1 MGKGISKVASK
12 YARALLRSVEE
23 RIGEELDQ
31 RSGRTPAQELAVK
44 LESLAVAFQ
53 TNRDLHNALLSPMF
67 SEAERLSAL
76 GALAKAMEL
85 PELVQRFLKI
95 VGERG
100 RLVLIGEISLA
111 FTEFADRA
119 ARVVVVEVVTARPI
133 TPPEQAEV
141 SESLAKMIS
150 GRLDY
155 RWTVD
160 PEILG
165 GMLVRY
171 NGNVLDGTLKSRLQ
185 QVERTLLQ

>member
-1 MGKGISKVASK
+1 VGKGISKVASK

-23 RIGEELDQ
+23 KLGAEVNQ
-31 RSGRTPAQELAVK
+31 STGKTKAQELAVK
-44 LESLAVAFQ
+44 LESLALAFQ

-76 GALAKAMEL
+76 TALAKAMEL
-85 PELVQRFLKI
+85 PELVQKFLRI

-111 FTEFADRA
+111 FTEFADRSA
-119 ARVVVVEVVTARPI
+119 QVVVVEVVTARAI
-133 TPPEQAEV
+133 TPSEQAEV
-141 SESLAKMIS
+141 SQSLAKMIE
-150 GRLDY
+150 GRLEY
-155 RWTVD
+155 RFTVD

-171 NGNVLDGTLKSRLQ
+171 AGNVLDGTLRSRLQ

>member
-23 RIGEELDQ
+23 KLGAEVNQ
-31 RSGRTPAQELAVK
+31 STGKTKAQELAVK
-44 LESLAVAFQ
+44 LESLALAFQ

-76 GALAKAMEL
+76 TALAKAMEL
-85 PELVQRFLKI
+85 PELVQKFLRI

-111 FTEFADRA
+111 FTEFADRSA
-119 ARVVVVEVVTARPI
+119 QVVVVEVVTARAI
-133 TPPEQAEV
+133 TPSEQAEV
-141 SESLAKMIS
+141 SQSLAKMIE
-150 GRLDY
+150 GRLEY
-155 RWTVD
+155 RFTVD

-171 NGNVLDGTLKSRLQ
+171 AGNVLDGTLRSRLQ